1 MVGRRR
7 RQYRQYGT
15 APPDRQ
21 NHFDSVSNAAGEH
34 RHLYKETTMRRTLK
48 LTAGIATAV
57 CALWT
62 VPGHALKYAEPE
74 HALKADPSI
83 PKWNP
88 GPVAS
93 EPEEE
98 LNIVGAD
105 IMDEIVLGWTKLYR
119 KQYPRLS
126 LTLDL
131 RASGAGGPGLV
142 SGKGQLAPVG
152 REMFP
157 AERKAF
163 IDKYGYEPLEIK
175 VATGS
180 VGSLGKTAASVILVD
195 KDNPI
200 DCLSL
205 PQLDAIYSKTRKLGY
220 KEVNNWGDVGATG
233 EWASRPIHL
242 YGLKPVNGIEQYFK
256 AVAMNDGEYKDN
268 IQFVKGK
275 GFTHAFTV
283 AAEDMATHPGGLT
296 YALLANVTPNV
307 KVVKLASTQGGTC
320 YAPTVE
326 SVYAHKYPFSRYV
339 YIYVN
344 KAPGKPLPPKVKE
357 FLKLVLS
364 QEGQQVVAD
373 ERVFIPLLPEVVK
386 EELKKLD

>member
-1 MVGRRR
+1 
-7 RQYRQYGT
+7 
-15 APPDRQ
+15 
-21 NHFDSVSNAAGEH
+21 
-34 RHLYKETTMRRTLK
+34 MRRTAPL
-48 LTAGIATAV
+48 AVSIAATI
-57 CALWT
+57 CALSA
-62 VPGHALKYAEPE
+62 VPAHALKYAAPE
-74 HALKADPSI
+74 HSLKADPSI
-83 PKWNP
+83 PPWNP
-88 GPVAS
+88 GPVES
-93 EPEEE
+93 HPEEE
-98 LNIVGAD
+98 LAIVGAD
-105 IMDEIVLGWTKLYR
+105 IMDEMVMEWTKIYR

-126 LTLDL
+126 LTMDL
-131 RASGAGGPGLV
+131 RASGAGAPGLV

-163 IDKYGYEPLEIK
+163 VDKFGYEPLEIK

-180 VGSLGKTAASVILVD
+180 VGSLGKTAASIILVD

-220 KEVNNWGDVGATG
+220 KEVNTWGDVGATG
-233 EWASRPIHL
+233 DWASRPIHL

-256 AVAMNDGEYKDN
+256 EIAMHGGEYKDN

-296 YALLANVTPNV
+296 YALMANLTPNV
-307 KVVKLASTQGGTC
+307 KVLKLSSTQGGTC

-344 KAPGKPLPPKVKE
+344 KAPGKPLEPKVKE

-364 QEGQQVVAD
+364 QQGQQAVAN
-373 ERVFIPLLPEVVK
+373 ERVFIPLQPEVVK

>member
-1 MVGRRR
+1 MTRKIL
-7 RQYRQYGT
+7 QI
-15 APPDRQ
+15 A
-21 NHFDSVSNAAGEH
+21 
-34 RHLYKETTMRRTLK
+34 L
-48 LTAGIATAV
+48 ATAMA
-57 CALWT
+57 ALAAT
-62 VPGHALKYAEPE
+62 PAFALKYAEPE
-74 HALKADPSI
+74 HNLKVDPALPS
-83 PKWNP
+83 WQP
-88 GPVAS
+88 GEVKS

-105 IMDEIVLGWTKLYR
+105 IMDEIVLGWVKIYR

-126 LTLDL
+126 LTEDL
-131 RASGAGGPGLV
+131 RASGAGAPGLV
-142 SGKGQLAPVG
+142 SGKGDLAPVG

-157 AERKAF
+157 AEMQSF
-163 IDKYGYEPLEIK
+163 VDKYGYQPLAIR

-180 VGSLGKTAASVILVD
+180 AGSLGKTAASVILVD

-220 KEVNNWGDVGATG
+220 KEVNTWGDVGAKG

-256 AVAMNDGEYKDN
+256 MVAMDGGEYKDG

-296 YALLANVTPNV
+296 YALLANVRPNV
-307 KVVKLASTQGGTC
+307 KVLSLSWKDGAAC
-320 YAPTVE
+320 YQPTVDN
-326 SVYAHKYPFSRYV
+326 VYSHKYPFSRYV

-344 KAPGKPLPPKVKE
+344 KAPDKPLPPKVKE

-364 QEGQQVVAD
+364 KEGQQVVAD
-373 ERVFIPLLPEVVK
+373 ERVFMPLQPDVVQQ
-386 EELKKLD
+386 ELRKLE